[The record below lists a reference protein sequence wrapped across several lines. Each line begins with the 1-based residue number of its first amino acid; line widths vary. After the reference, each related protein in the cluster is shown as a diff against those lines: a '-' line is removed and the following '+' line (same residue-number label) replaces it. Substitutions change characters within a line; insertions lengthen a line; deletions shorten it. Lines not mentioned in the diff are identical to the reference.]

1 MRFMLTIKEMKNT
14 RIPDDYYGFS
24 VKDFMDSK
32 TLRIENVKK
41 SVVMGKNCIKI
52 DTRIIKDKDGTRDK
66 EGRFTPY
73 NEGKVITIRVEND
86 DEDIYDSQLMELKQS
101 IGNYIEIDVDIDLIG
116 VYFYQQNILTVI
128 VSDFKTGEKDKN
140 NIQNPQ
146 MKDRPLKGL
155 AEYRQFDITSFLQNE
170 SLRLKG
176 MMTEGK
182 KGVIFN
188 GFIDNENV
196 VSIHVPVKD
205 AESLPADLITINTD
219 FVASVKDYGFENVTA
234 SHYGTRWTFYFN
246 HLTFQ
251 SGVIGNDNVTVGR
264 PSEGDTSESNAK
276 HTNITPEQ
284 I

>member
-1 MRFMLTIKEMKNT
+1 MKNT

-52 DTRIIKDKDGTRDK
+52 DTRIIKDKDGARDK
-66 EGRFTPY
+66 EGHFTPY

-251 SGVIGNDNVTVGR
+251 SGVIGNDNMTIGL